1 MFIFYTNYNQ
11 EMTVVNGLAGH
22 HGVNV
27 QLKINVEKDSE
38 VGTDI
43 AKDQQD
49 YQSQLV
55 MNHVLPNTKSA
66 LAVMET
72 AHLTLMYQ
80 IIHLGFVFLNNHLSR

>member
-43 AKDQQD
+43 AKDQ
-49 YQSQLV
+49 
-55 MNHVLPNTKSA
+55 
-66 LAVMET
+66 
-72 AHLTLMYQ
+72 
-80 IIHLGFVFLNNHLSR
+80 